1 MRTWPFFSYFFRYV
15 LRAKTRQKLLFI
27 AVTGLFLSAFSLL
40 VIQGIMGGLQKGLI
54 ARSKNVHGSHLI
66 IFKEVTAESLRDLKD
81 VLRKEAIPFYSEL
94 EVEVMIKYKNFV
106 APAKL
111 HGIDIEDERPA
122 FLAEKDF
129 TGLVMGSELAS
140 KIKAQFLDD
149 IQVIAPGVT
158 DSLMGEEVPRFI
170 SENLSDYLYTELS
183 EVDDFEVW
191 SRSSM
196 VQNLIR
202 KNGINQIR
210 LFGEV
215 TDKVF
220 EKITKIETAT
230 PFRILSW
237 EKMNESLVWSLNLET
252 KVMLFLFIS
261 MSFLVAIAI
270 TSGLL
275 IFYSKIIKD
284 LMSFWILGMSQK
296 KLVNLCFKFTLVL
309 SGITV
314 IAGGIFGHITLKLLE
329 KFGHE
334 LMPDIFVERQ
344 LPVHLDFSHIV
355 ISLFIPFSIS
365 LIFSYFSFVNF
376 RKENQSFV
384 SIVRSLG

>member
-54 ARSKNVHGSHLI
+54 ARSKNVHGSQLI
-66 IFKEVTAESLRDLKD
+66 IFKEVTDESLRDLKD
-81 VLRKEAIPFYSEL
+81 ILRKEAIPFYSEL

-111 HGIDIEDERPA
+111 HGIDTDDERPA

-158 DSLMGEEVPRFI
+158 DSLMGEEVPRFV

-191 SRSSM
+191 VRSSM

-215 TDKVF
+215 TDKVL
-220 EKITKIETAT
+220 EKIIKVDTAT

-296 KLVNLCFKFTLVL
+296 KLVNLCFKFTLIL

-314 IAGGIFGHITLKLLE
+314 VAGGIFGHLTLKLLE
-329 KFGHE
+329 KFGHK

-365 LIFSYFSFVNF
+365 LVFSYFSFVNF

>member
-1 MRTWPFFSYFFRYV
+1 MRSWPFFNYFFHYV
-15 LRAKTRQKLLFI
+15 LKAKTRQRLLFI
-27 AVTGLFLSAFSLL
+27 AVVGLFLSAFSLL

-54 ARSKNVHGSHLI
+54 ARSKNVHGSYLI
-66 IFKEVTAESLRDLKD
+66 VFQEITAESLRDLKD
-81 VLRKEAIPFYSEL
+81 VLRKEAVPFYSEL

-111 HGIDIEDERPA
+111 HGIDLEDERPS
-122 FLAEKDF
+122 FLSEKDF

-149 IQVIAPGVT
+149 VQVIAPGVT
-158 DSLMGEEVPRFI
+158 DTLMGEEVPRFI
-170 SENLSDYLYTELS
+170 SENLSDYLHSELS
-183 EVDDFEVW
+183 EVDDLEMW
-191 SRSSM
+191 SRSTM
-196 VQNLIR
+196 VQNLLR

-210 LFGEV
+210 LFGEIPQNV
-215 TDKVF
+215 LDK
-220 EKITKIETAT
+220 ISKIETTT

-261 MSFLVAIAI
+261 MSLLVAIAI

-296 KLVNLCFKFTLVL
+296 KLVNLCFRFTLIL

-314 IAGGIFGHITLKLLE
+314 IVGGIFGHITLKLLE
-329 KFGHE
+329 RFGHE

-355 ISLFIPFSIS
+355 ISLFIPFGIS